1 MVLINIQFSL
11 GCESVA
17 HGLERVKC
25 SQKWKNNSVEIC
37 KHLHRDVCRGSEG
50 ERKCGCKIIGKSFTK
65 YIGFN
70 SLVKQ
75 MSMSYMEVKPQE
87 EEVDC

>member
-1 MVLINIQFSL
+1 MCV
-11 GCESVA
+11 GGGGV
-17 HGLERVKC
+17 R
-25 SQKWKNNSVEIC
+25 
-37 KHLHRDVCRGSEG
+37 

-65 YIGFN
+65 YIGCNN

-87 EEVDC
+87 EDVDC